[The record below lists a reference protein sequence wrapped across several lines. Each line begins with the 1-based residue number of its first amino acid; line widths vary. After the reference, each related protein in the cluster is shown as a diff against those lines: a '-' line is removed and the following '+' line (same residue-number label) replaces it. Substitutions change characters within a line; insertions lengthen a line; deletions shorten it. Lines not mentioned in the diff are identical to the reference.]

1 MQNQQDAFIIEGL
14 KQVDINE
21 PLRMLY
27 NNYCNDVIR
36 YICNNNGSAEDGAD
50 IFQEAILEFVDIVK
64 KDNFLGKSSIKTF
77 LFAISKNLW
86 RQELRSRDRRNKR
99 EKLFNGNEQIQ
110 LPEADERW
118 FNKDRQKAMDK
129 IYGEIGDVCRNIL
142 QGFYYEE
149 LSMKDLLKKFNY
161 ENEQVL
167 RNRKSLCLKKIKN
180 ALQQDTALSS
190 FFKNVFSYAK

>member
-1 MQNQQDAFIIEGL
+1 MQKQQDLFIIEGL
-14 KQVDINE
+14 KQADINE
-21 PLRMLY
+21 PLRILY
-27 NNYCNDVIR
+27 QEYCESIVK

-50 IFQEAILEFVDIVK
+50 IFQEAILGFVEIVRK
-64 KDNFLGKSSIKTF
+64 GSFQGKSSIKTF

-99 EKLFNGNEQIQ
+99 EKLFNGNDHIQ

-118 FNKDRQKAMDK
+118 FKKDRQKAMEK
-129 IYGEIGDVCRNIL
+129 IYEEIGDVCKSIL

-161 ENEQVL
+161 ESEQVL

-180 ALQQDTALSS
+180 ALQKDTALSS
-190 FFKNVFSYAK
+190 LFKNVFSYAK

>member
-190 FFKNVFSYAK
+190 IFKNVFSYAK